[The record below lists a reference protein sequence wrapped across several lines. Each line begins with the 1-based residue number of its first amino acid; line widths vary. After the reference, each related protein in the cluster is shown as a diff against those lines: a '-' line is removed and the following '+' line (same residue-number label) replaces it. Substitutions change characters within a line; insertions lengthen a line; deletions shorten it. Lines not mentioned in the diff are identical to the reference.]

1 VIPDDVVEQVRE
13 SADIV
18 QIIGEYV
25 NLKRTGADYR
35 GPCPFHQGKHRNFSV
50 SPKKRMYYCFVCSE
64 HGDVFR
70 FLQKRLGLEWPAAV
84 KLVGEKSGIEV
95 REIDRRREGPDPR
108 EPLWE
113 LNAAAAE
120 YFSRVLWDDPGGAAA
135 REYLEQ
141 RGVPREVAMRAELGW
156 SPADPALAREYL
168 NSLGFDDSRLL
179 EVGLL
184 LQREETG
191 ELRTRFRGRL
201 MFPIRDAGGRHVGF
215 GGRVLGSGEPKY
227 LNSPDSPAFTKGRL
241 LYGLHWARNDIRR
254 DDRALVVEGY
264 FDVIGL
270 IAAGVTTAVAPLG
283 TALTPDQAALLR
295 RYTKNV
301 YLLYDSDRAGL
312 VASFR
317 SGDELLRT
325 GASVRVVTLPE
336 GEDPDSFARTQGA
349 AGLETHIDQAVD
361 VLERKI
367 QLLQRAGAFSAL
379 HRKRRAI
386 DRLLPTIRAANDPLM
401 RELYVSRASEV
412 SGVDRAVLLRE
423 VELAPRTRPRAQ
435 PVGNGT
441 GEAAPPPQGVEQL
454 PTRSGPGDRR
464 TPYSRRASA
473 AERELLRAL
482 MSRPSRIELVAEKIG
497 PESFGDERYRAV
509 YERLLETEDDRDVE
523 ALATGLGSEAMAV
536 LEELIQEKDAVV
548 DADQTI
554 DDSIAFMRARTLDAK
569 MRRIDR
575 MLPVASEAEQ
585 TELIRSKAEL
595 RRELALLG
603 RGRYKAF
610 RRGNAR

>member
-13 SADIV
+13 AADIV

-25 NLKRTGADYR
+25 NLKRTGSDYR

-50 SPKKRMYYCFVCSE
+50 SPKKRMYYCFVCAE

-70 FLQKRLGLEWPAAV
+70 FLQKRLGVEWPAAV

-95 REIDRRREGPDPR
+95 REVHRQREGPDPR

-120 YFSRVLWDDPGGAAA
+120 YFSRLLWDDPAGAAA
-135 REYLEQ
+135 RDYLER
-141 RGVPREVAMRAELGW
+141 RGISREVATQAELGW
-156 SPADPALAREYL
+156 APADQATMREYL
-168 NSLGFDDSRLL
+168 NSLGFDDPRLL

-191 ELRTRFRGRL
+191 ELRTRFRSRL

-241 LYGLHWARNDIRR
+241 LYGLHWARNEIRR
-254 DDRALVVEGY
+254 EDRALVVEGY

-270 IAAGVTTAVAPLG
+270 IAAGVVTAVAPLG
-283 TALTPDQAALLR
+283 TALTPEQAALLR
-295 RYTKNV
+295 RYTRNV

-349 AGLETHIDQAVD
+349 SGLETQIDQAVD

-367 QLLQRAGAFSAL
+367 QLLQRSGAFSAL
-379 HRKRRAI
+379 HRKRRAL
-386 DRLLPTIRAANDPLM
+386 DRLLPTIRAATDPLM
-401 RELYVSRASEV
+401 RELYISRTSEV

-423 VELAPRTRPRAQ
+423 VESTPQIAPRATPG
-435 PVGNGT
+435 GNGAGNT
-441 GEAAPPPQGVEQL
+441 SAQEGGAQVA
-454 PTRSGPGDRR
+454 RSGRRDRR

-482 MSRPSRIELVAEKIG
+482 LSRPDRMDLVAEKIG
-497 PESFGDERYRAV
+497 TESFGDERFRAI
-509 YERLLETEDDRDVE
+509 YERLLEVGGHLNAE
-523 ALATGLGSEAMAV
+523 ALASGLRPEAVAV
-536 LEELIQEKDAVV
+536 LEELLQEQQGVV

>member
-1 VIPDDVVEQVRE
+1 MIPDDVVEQVRE
-13 SADIV
+13 AADIV

-25 NLKRTGADYR
+25 NLKRTGSDYR

-50 SPKKRMYYCFVCSE
+50 SPKKRMYYCFVCAE

-70 FLQKRLGLEWPAAV
+70 FLQKRLGVEWPAAV

-95 REIDRRREGPDPR
+95 REVDRRREGPDPR

-120 YFSRVLWDDPGGAAA
+120 YFSRLLWDDPAGAAT
-135 REYLEQ
+135 REYLER
-141 RGVPREVAMRAELGW
+141 RGISREVATQAELGW
-156 SPADPALAREYL
+156 APADQATMREYL
-168 NSLGFDDSRLL
+168 NSLGFDDPRLL

-241 LYGLHWARNDIRR
+241 LYGLHWARNEIRR
-254 DDRALVVEGY
+254 EDRALVVEGY

-270 IAAGVTTAVAPLG
+270 IAAGVVTAVAPLG
-283 TALTPDQAALLR
+283 TALTPEQAALLR

-317 SGDELLRT
+317 SGDEMLRT

-336 GEDPDSFARTQGA
+336 GEDPDSFARAQGA
-349 AGLETHIDQAVD
+349 SGLETHIDQAVD

-367 QLLQRAGAFSAL
+367 QLLQRSGAFSAL
-379 HRKRRAI
+379 HRKRRAL
-386 DRLLPTIRAANDPLM
+386 DRLLPTIRAATDPLM
-401 RELYVSRASEV
+401 RELYISRTSEV

-423 VELAPRTRPRAQ
+423 VESTPQIRPRAATG
-435 PVGNGT
+435 GNGA
-441 GEAAPPPQGVEQL
+441 GNASPQEGGAL
-454 PTRSGPGDRR
+454 PARSGRGDRR

-482 MSRPSRIELVAEKIG
+482 MSRPDRIDLVAEKIG
-497 PESFGDERYRAV
+497 PESFGDERYRAI
-509 YERLLETEDDRDVE
+509 YDRLLEAGGQLNAD
-523 ALATGLGSEAMAV
+523 ALASGLGPEAVAV
-536 LEELIQEKDAVV
+536 LEELLQEQEGVV

>member
-1 VIPDDVVEQVRE
+1 MIPDDVVEQVRE
-13 SADIV
+13 AADIV
-18 QIIGEYV
+18 QIIGEHV

-70 FLQKRLGLEWPAAV
+70 FLQKRLGIEWPAAV

-95 REIDRRREGPDPR
+95 REVDRRREGPDPR

-113 LNAAAAE
+113 LNAAAAQ
-120 YFSRVLWDDPGGAAA
+120 YFSRMLWDDPLGSAA
-135 REYLEQ
+135 REYLER
-141 RGVPREVAMRAELGW
+141 RGISREIATQAELGW
-156 SPADPALAREYL
+156 APGDQALMREYL
-168 NSLGFDDSRLL
+168 ASLGFDDARLL
-179 EVGLL
+179 EVGLV

-191 ELRTRFRGRL
+191 ELRTRFRNRL

-215 GGRVLGSGEPKY
+215 GGRVLGTGEPKY

-254 DDRALVVEGY
+254 EDRALVVEGY

-283 TALTPDQAALLR
+283 TALTPEQAALLC

-325 GASVRVVTLPE
+325 GVAVRVVTLPE
-336 GEDPDSFARTQGA
+336 GEDPDSFARAKGA
-349 AGLETHIDQAVD
+349 PGLETQIDQAVD

-386 DRLLPTIRAANDPLM
+386 DRLLPTIRAAADPLT
-401 RELYVSRASEV
+401 RELYIARTSEV
-412 SGVDRAVLLRE
+412 SGIDRTVLLRE
-423 VELAPRTRPRAQ
+423 VDSVPRIRPRAE
-435 PVGNGT
+435 PDRNAVESGN
-441 GEAAPPPQGVEQL
+441 APESDGAQAR
-454 PTRSGPGDRR
+454 TARGDRR
-464 TPYSRRASA
+464 TPYSKRAGA

-482 MSRPSRIELVAEKIG
+482 LSRPNRIELVAEKVG
-497 PESFGDERYRAV
+497 VESFGDERYRAL
-509 YERLLETEDDRDVE
+509 YERLLDVGGE
-523 ALATGLGSEAMAV
+523 VNALELANGLGPEVVTV
-536 LEELIQEKDAVV
+536 LEELLQEQDAIV

-554 DDSIAFMRARTLDAK
+554 DDSLAFMRARTLDAK

-610 RRGNAR
+610 RRGHAR

>member
-1 VIPDDVVEQVRE
+1 MIPDDVVEQVRE
-13 SADIV
+13 AADIV

-25 NLKRTGADYR
+25 NLKRTGSDYR

-50 SPKKRMYYCFVCSE
+50 SPKKRMYYCFVCGE

-70 FLQKRLGLEWPAAV
+70 FLQKRLGVEWPAAV

-95 REIDRRREGPDPR
+95 REVDRRREGPDPR

-120 YFSRVLWDDPGGAAA
+120 YFSRMLWDDPAGAAG
-135 REYLEQ
+135 REYLER
-141 RGVPREVAMRAELGW
+141 RGISRQVAAQAELGW
-156 SPADPALAREYL
+156 APADPALMREYL
-168 NSLGFDDSRLL
+168 GSLGFDDARLL
-179 EVGLL
+179 EVGLV
-184 LQREETG
+184 LQREETA
-191 ELRTRFRGRL
+191 ELRTRFRNRL

-215 GGRVLGSGEPKY
+215 GGRVLGTGEPKY

-241 LYGLHWARNDIRR
+241 LYGLHWARNEIRR
-254 DDRALVVEGY
+254 QDRALVVEGY

-283 TALTPDQAALLR
+283 TALTPEQAALLR

-325 GASVRVVTLPE
+325 GASVRVVTLPD

-386 DRLLPTIRAANDPLM
+386 DRLLPTIRAATDPLM
-401 RELYVSRASEV
+401 RELYVARTSEV

-423 VELAPRTRPRAQ
+423 VESAPQIRSRGTSAGNGAAATTSQDDVALPPRTGR
-435 PVGNGT
+435 
-441 GEAAPPPQGVEQL
+441 
-454 PTRSGPGDRR
+454 GDRR

-482 MSRPSRIELVAEKIG
+482 MSRPARIERVVEKLG
-497 PESFGDERYRAV
+497 PESFGDERYRAI
-509 YERLLETEDDRDVE
+509 YERLLEIGGEVDAE
-523 ALATGLGSEAMAV
+523 ALGAGLGPEAVAV
-536 LEELIQEKDAVV
+536 LEELMEEQEAVV

-554 DDSIAFMRARTLDAK
+554 DDSLAFMRARTLDAK

-575 MLPVASEAEQ
+575 MLPVASEEEQ